1 MAVNQPPVTPR
12 GRLVGYA
19 VLVAILGLVAFMI
32 WAGARGK
39 FGISQ
44 TAETL
49 SAPFPAVLTH
59 VDAPDR
65 RCKGTPTE
73 CRVMFTL
80 RITNPT
86 DRIAYVQACHLIAQ
100 FDPSGPLSV
109 DVFISAGPAGVAIPA
124 GTTWR
129 AFGQQQLP
137 IAQKNVNPNRATV
150 SCTGLD
156 WHGNPPI

>member
-1 MAVNQPPVTPR
+1 VAVNQPPVTPR

-19 VLVAILGLVAFMI
+19 VLVAILALVAFMI

-39 FGISQ
+39 FGISM

-49 SAPFPAVLTH
+49 SAPFPAVVTH
-59 VDAPDR
+59 VDAPYR

-73 CRVMFTL
+73 CRVMFML

-86 DRIAYVQACHLIAQ
+86 DRIAYVQACHLIAHFNQ
-100 FDPSGPLSV
+100 NGPLSV
-109 DVFISAGPAGVAIPA
+109 DVFISGGPAGVAIPP
-124 GTTWR
+124 GTTR
-129 AFGQQQLP
+129 KAFGQQQLP
-137 IAQKNVNPNRATV
+137 VAQKNVSPYRATV